1 VRRRMMIQDKKEAK
15 ASLKMIRI
23 TPRKLRLT
31 ANMIRGKKVDHAFN
45 LLKFVPRKGARILYK
60 LLKSAVA
67 NAETNHEMDVDSLFV
82 HKILVDDGATWKRIM
97 PRSMGRAYPIL
108 KRTSKALIVLREKE
122 EQRKRKVE
130 TKTATEKG
138 VETVSKKTVKKQK
151 KASTKGE

>member
-1 VRRRMMIQDKKEAK
+1 MQERKEAK

-31 ANMIRGKKVDHAFN
+31 ANLIRGKKVDHAFKI
-45 LLKFVPRKGARILYK
+45 LKFVPRKGARILFK

-82 HKILVDDGATWKRIM
+82 HQILVDDGPTWKRIM

-122 EQRKRKVE
+122 EQMKK
-130 TKTATEKG
+130 KTTEAPKTEKKE
-138 VETVSKKTVKKQK
+138 VKSVSKKKTVKKQETTSAK
-151 KASTKGE
+151 EE